1 MRGFSGAEKLAYS
14 IEVHEYV
21 RDHGNRIFHSFI
33 GCPPSLFFHIS
44 QVLHA
49 GKIYRAKQLS
59 VDAFQVVLDKAANF
73 FFFWDPEQETYPTA
87 APEWAL
93 LAEAFRHACILRVLR
108 FPDPF
113 ATACTD
119 PAVQTSAAAI
129 LDICARMSR
138 NGSSVYFK
146 RLLFPLFLAGAETAS
161 PHQVHYV
168 NMCID
173 EIKLATG
180 FQYPAMTEM
189 LEQVWDER
197 RKSDNDKANVPWME
211 FVSVELCCRFM
222 GANAN

>member
-1 MRGFSGAEKLAYS
+1 MQKSSRLDLLRGFSGAEKLAYP
-14 IEVHEYV
+14 IEVHEFV
-21 RDHGNRIFHSFI
+21 RDHGNRIFHSFV

-49 GKIYRAKQLS
+49 GKVYRAGQLS
-59 VDAFQVVLDKAANF
+59 LEAFQTILDKARNF
-73 FFFWDPEQETYPTA
+73 LHYWDADQETYPTS

-93 LAEAFRHACILRVLR
+93 LAEAFHHACMLRVLR

-119 PAVQTSAAAI
+119 PAVQASAAAI
-129 LDICARMSR
+129 LDICARVSR
-138 NGSSVYFK
+138 TGSLAYYK

-173 EIKLATG
+173 EIKAATG

-197 RKSDNDKANVPWME
+197 RKSENDAVNVPWME
-211 FVSVELCCRFM
+211 FVSIALQ
-222 GANAN
+222 